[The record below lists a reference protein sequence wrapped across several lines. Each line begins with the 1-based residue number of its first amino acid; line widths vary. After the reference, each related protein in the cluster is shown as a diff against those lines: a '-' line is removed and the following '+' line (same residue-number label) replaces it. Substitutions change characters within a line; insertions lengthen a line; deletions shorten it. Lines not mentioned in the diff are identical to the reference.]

1 MVQKTKIDWWRA
13 DSHWS
18 QCQLYFSRQFHFIFT
33 FHERVFNMP
42 SIWWCNFINLHIC
55 FFTNEFYFMPSIWSC
70 NFYSHA
76 LFSNE
81 CFYRRQS
88 ELSNAL
94 SLIIILERVSLTP
107 SIRIYSHYLHL
118 QCPIWP
124 HLQRLRARK
133 GHLYFILSRYLEYLS
148 PSRSRPRFMLVLMLI
163 RSRCN

>member
-1 MVQKTKIDWWRA
+1 MEGGLPLVTMSTVFQPSISLYFHLPRTSFQYA
-13 DSHWS
+13 VNLVV
-18 QCQLYFSRQFHFIFT
+18 QLYQPTHMLL
-33 FHERVFNMP
+33 HERVLLYAVNLELQLLFTCIILERVFLSP
-42 SIWWCNFINLHIC
+42 SIRTIKRFI
-55 FFTNEFYFMPSIWSC
+55 T
-70 NFYSHA
+70 A

-81 CFYRRQS
+81 C
-88 ELSNAL
+88 LP
-94 SLIIILERVSLTP
+94 P
-107 SIRIYSHYLHL
+107 SIRIYHYLHL